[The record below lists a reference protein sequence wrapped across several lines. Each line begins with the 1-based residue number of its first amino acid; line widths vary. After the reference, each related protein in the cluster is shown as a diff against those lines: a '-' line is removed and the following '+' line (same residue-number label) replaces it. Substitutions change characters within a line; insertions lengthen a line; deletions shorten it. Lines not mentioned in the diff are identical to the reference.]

1 MREGKGWEGG
11 EECEMSEG
19 FMRDSWRE
27 KRRRWVFG
35 KVGGWVCG
43 GGCLGMWVVCG
54 WVCGGGSVGGMWVG
68 WWVGGWVGGC
78 VGALWMGGCVG
89 ALWMGGCVG

>member
-43 GGCLGMWVVCG
+43 GGCL
-54 WVCGGGSVGGMWVG
+54 SMWVG
-68 WWVGGWVGGC
+68 GLVGV
-78 VGALWMGGCVG
+78 
-89 ALWMGGCVG
+89 